1 MRTISILS
9 DTTFLL
15 VPHVF
20 AQNHGARYCFSTG
33 EPRRLGRGTYAR
45 PTGDWTRALNRRCRL
60 FEPGSRGKAAVNSAI
75 RVCGKCGTEIPA
87 DAPDGGCPGC
97 LLETALDAVGGQ
109 MVFGRYKLIKVLGRG
124 GMGIVWLARDEEL
137 ERHVALK
144 FLPDLMIQDRSLLD
158 SLKRETK
165 RCLELTHPHIVRIHD
180 FVHDE
185 RSGCISME
193 YVDGETLSNLRIE
206 KEQKVFEPPE
216 IAGWISQVC
225 DALDYAH
232 NHAQVIHRDLKPG
245 NLMVNKRGDLKITDF
260 GIARSLV
267 DSATQLTGEQ
277 GRSGTL
283 VYMSPQ
289 QLSGDRSTHFDD
301 IYSLGATIYDLLT
314 SKPPFYSGNI
324 DRQICER
331 VAPSMTERRKEFNI
345 EPAFIPQ
352 LWEKLV
358 AACLTKDPSRRPQ
371 SAVDVAQRLQLPS
384 GQARSPTFAKAAKRK
399 PLLVAG
405 LAAVAVLLLAG
416 AYFGIN
422 RHAKPL
428 SHPPAIP
435 EKSIAVLPF
444 ENLSDE
450 KENAYFADGVQD
462 EILTGL
468 TRVAD
473 LKVISRTS
481 VMQYKAGLRR
491 NLREIAAQLGVAHV
505 LEGTVQRA
513 AGRVRVNAQLI
524 DARTDTQLW
533 AEGYDRDV
541 TDVFAIES
549 EVAGKIVAQLQA
561 KISPREKAAI
571 EQRPTADLVAH
582 DLYIRAKTLIATSG
596 FSTPLGES
604 LSEAVR
610 LLNQAI
616 ERDPA
621 FALAY
626 YQLAQAHD
634 QFFFAGIDH
643 TPARLAKADA
653 AIQSLTR
660 LRPNSGEAHLALA
673 KHLYW
678 GYLDYDRAREELKL
692 AQQGLPNDPLVFEIL
707 GFIDRRQGRWA
718 ESTKNLERSIEL
730 DPQNAGFLKQLADSY
745 VCLRQYAD
753 AERILDRAIAAA
765 PKDSNT
771 RAYRASIELEWHADP
786 QPLSSTVRA
795 ILAEDAREG
804 QNIAQ
809 LWLRVSLCERD
820 FDGANRALAAL
831 PIAGCYDNFIPF
843 PQASCEGL
851 VAQMMGDKA
860 AAHAAF
866 TTARNEAA
874 ELIADQPDYA
884 EALCVLGMAD
894 AALGNREEAI
904 REGRRAIELMPLS
917 KNAIAGYL
925 LIEYLALIYAW
936 TGEKDLALQQL
947 AVAASAP
954 GVLSYGEL
962 RLHPRWDPLRS
973 DPGFDKIV
981 ASLAPK

>member
-33 EPRRLGRGTYAR
+33 ERLGRGTDAR
-45 PTGDWTRALNRRCRL
+45 PTEDWTRALNRRCRL
-60 FEPGSRGKAAVNSAI
+60 FKTGSRGKAAVNSAI
-75 RVCGKCGTEIPA
+75 RICGKCGTEIPA

-137 ERHVALK
+137 GRHVALK
-144 FLPDLMIQDRSLLD
+144 FLPDLMIQDRALLYQ
-158 SLKRETK
+158 LKRETK

-193 YVDGETLSNLRIE
+193 YVDGETLSSLRVE

-216 IAGWISQVC
+216 IAGWIGELC

-232 NHAQVIHRDLKPG
+232 NHARVIHRDLNTVK
-245 NLMVNKRGDLKITDF
+245 LMVNQRGDLKITDF

-384 GQARSPTFAKAAKRK
+384 GQARSRTFAKAAKRK

-428 SHPPAIP
+428 SHQPAIP

-524 DARTDTQLW
+524 DARTDTQIW

-561 KISPREKAAI
+561 KISPSEKAAI
-571 EQRPTADLVAH
+571 EQKPTDDLVAH

-653 AIQSLTR
+653 AIQSLTH

-707 GFIDRRQGRWA
+707 GFIDRRQGRWG
-718 ESTKNLERSIEL
+718 ESTKNLESAIEL
-730 DPQNAGFLKQLADSY
+730 DPQNAGFLIQLADSY
-745 VCLRQYAD
+745 VCLRQYAR
-753 AERILDRAIAAA
+753 AERILDRAIAVA

-795 ILAEDAREG
+795 ILTEDAREG
-804 QNIAQ
+804 QNVAG
-809 LWLRVSLCERD
+809 LWLRASLCERD
-820 FDGANRALAAL
+820 FDGASRALAAL
-831 PIAGCYDNFIPF
+831 PIAGCYDDFIPF
-843 PQASCEGL
+843 PRASCEGV

-860 AAHAAF
+860 AAQAAF

-894 AALGNREEAI
+894 AALGNREEAV

-973 DPGFDKIV
+973 DPRFDKIV